1 MQYSAVQCRAKNK
14 ILCSA
19 VQSRVHSKS
28 QSSAVLLVRAERSAK
43 AQSVRQGV
51 KGERELVSAI
61 VVGSG
66 ERWLIWICHTAA
78 IERFVYLLYFW
89 SEIHI
94 TQVTPP
100 QLSSLR

>member
-1 MQYSAVQCRAKNK
+1 MAKF
-14 ILCSA
+14 I
-19 VQSRVHSKS
+19 
-28 QSSAVLLVRAERSAK
+28 AEHSAK

-61 VVGSG
+61 VGSG

-78 IERFVYLLYFW
+78 IERFVYLLYFG